1 MTDLNIP
8 FFKDQ
13 DVCYHNDLNLV
24 FKCSY
29 CGRKIKNCPLKGCIR
44 VNDDFMEI
52 NNNYEIFYFC
62 DFICAKLYDSN
73 VNLISIDLKDYRS
86 NYLSNKLSKTAS
98 IIYSRVSNIL
108 FTQLPIKKC
117 LPITKRDFEIIKTE
131 YMKIL

>member
-8 FFKDQ
+8 FFKEQ
-13 DVCYHNDLNLV
+13 HSHYSNDLTLV

-29 CGRKIKNCPLKGCIR
+29 CGKKIKNYPLKGCDRI
-44 VNDDFMEI
+44 NDDFMQI
-52 NNNYEIFYFC
+52 DNNLKTFYFC

-73 VNLISIDLKDYRS
+73 VNSISIDVKDYRS
-86 NYLSNKLSKTAS
+86 KYLNNKLSKNAS
-98 IIYSRVSNIL
+98 IIYARVSNIL

-117 LPITKRDFEIIKTE
+117 LPITKRDFEIIKAE